1 MSCTGKVAV
10 VTGGASGIGFGLAE
24 AFAAEG
30 MKIVLA
36 DIEAA
41 ALAEAAEKLR
51 AGGADVLDVV
61 TDVSVEDQVID
72 LATNTYTH
80 FGTAHIVCNNAGV
93 GGGGGLMW
101 EIPQSGWDWTFGVN
115 FWGVLHGIR
124 AFVPRLVEQERATS
138 INTASIA
145 GLKALPFMSPYT
157 ATKHAVVGISEA
169 LAFELAMTG
178 SPVKVSVLCPGF
190 IRTRL
195 DGVRSQLAGDARRAA
210 ERSRTR
216 RSARWCAGSS
226 TAARIR
232 RTSRSGSSTR
242 CETERFFILSDDEHA
257 GVPEARRRRGRGP
270 APNPTSPDVSAL

>member
-1 MSCTGKVAV
+1 MDDLSGKVAV

-51 AGGADVLDVV
+51 AAGADVHDVV

-72 LATNTYTH
+72 LATSTYGH
-80 FGTAHIVCNNAGV
+80 FGTAHVVCNNAGV
-93 GGGGGLMW
+93 GGGAGLMW
-101 EIPQSGWDWTFGVN
+101 EIPQSGWDWAFGVN

-124 AFVPRLVEQERATS
+124 AFVPRLVEQGEGHI

-169 LAFELAMTG
+169 LAFELALSG
-178 SPVKVSVLCPGF
+178 SSVKVAVLCPGF

-195 DGVRSQLAGDARRAA
+195 MDSDRNWPADLGEPQRAEDSPMSEVIRALLDAGKEPSYLAQRVV
-210 ERSRTR
+210 
-216 RSARWCAGSS
+216 SAVK
-226 TAARIR
+226 TD
-232 RTSRSGSSTR
+232 
-242 CETERFFILSDDEHA
+242 RFFILSDDDHA
-257 GVPEARRRRGRGP
+257 VVPEARGAEARAGSQP
-270 APNPTSPDVSAL
+270 QMPDVGIL

>member
-1 MSCTGKVAV
+1 MDDLSGKVAV

-24 AFAAEG
+24 AFATEG

-51 AGGADVLDVV
+51 AAGADVHDVV

-72 LATNTYTH
+72 LATSTYGH

-93 GGGGGLMW
+93 GGGAGLMW
-101 EIPQSGWDWTFGVN
+101 EIPQSGWDWAFGVN

-124 AFVPRLVEQERATS
+124 AFVPRLVEQGEGHV

-169 LAFELAMTG
+169 LAFELALSG
-178 SPVKVSVLCPGF
+178 SSVKVSVLCPGF

-195 DGVRSQLAGDARRAA
+195 MDSDRNWPADLGEPQRAEDSPMGEVVRALVDGGKEPSYLAQRVVSAVRTD
-210 ERSRTR
+210 
-216 RSARWCAGSS
+216 
-226 TAARIR
+226 
-232 RTSRSGSSTR
+232 
-242 CETERFFILSDDEHA
+242 RFFILSDDEHA
-257 GVPEARRRRGRGP
+257 VVPESRGAEARAGSQP
-270 APNPTSPDVSAL
+270 QMPDVGIL

>member
-1 MSCTGKVAV
+1 MDELTGKVAV
-10 VTGGASGIGFGLAE
+10 ITGGASGIGFGLAE

-41 ALAEAAEKLR
+41 ALAGAAGKLR
-51 AGGADVLDVV
+51 AGGADVHDVV

-72 LATNTYTH
+72 LATSTYGH

-93 GGGGGLMW
+93 GGGAGLMW
-101 EIPQSGWDWTFGVN
+101 EIPQSGWDWAFGVN

-124 AFVPRLVEQERATS
+124 AFMPRLVEQDEGHV

-169 LAFELAMTG
+169 LAFELALSSST
-178 SPVKVSVLCPGF
+178 VKVSVLCPGF

-195 DGVRSQLAGDARRAA
+195 MESHRNWPADLGEPQRAEDSPMGEMVRALVDGGKDPSYLAQRVVDAVK
-210 ERSRTR
+210 TD
-216 RSARWCAGSS
+216 
-226 TAARIR
+226 
-232 RTSRSGSSTR
+232 
-242 CETERFFILSDDEHA
+242 RFFILSDDEHA
-257 GVPEARRRRGRGP
+257 GVPEARGAEARAGTQP
-270 APNPTSPDVSAL
+270 ELPDVGVL

>member
-1 MSCTGKVAV
+1 MDDLSGKVAV

-41 ALAEAAEKLR
+41 ALVEAAEKLR
-51 AGGADVLDVV
+51 AAGADVHDVV
-61 TDVSVEDQVID
+61 TDVSIEDQVID
-72 LATNTYTH
+72 LATSTYGH

-93 GGGGGLMW
+93 GGGAGLMW
-101 EIPQSGWDWTFGVN
+101 EIPQSGWDWAFGVN

-124 AFVPRLVEQERATS
+124 SFVPRLLEQGEGHV

-169 LAFELAMTG
+169 LAFELALSG
-178 SPVKVSVLCPGF
+178 SSVKVSVLCPGF

-195 DGVRSQLAGDARRAA
+195 MDSDRNWPADLGEPQRAEDSPMSEVIRALLDAGKEPSYLAQRVVSAVRTD
-210 ERSRTR
+210 
-216 RSARWCAGSS
+216 
-226 TAARIR
+226 
-232 RTSRSGSSTR
+232 
-242 CETERFFILSDDEHA
+242 RFFILSDDEHA
-257 GVPEARRRRGRGP
+257 VVPEARGAEARGGSQP
-270 APNPTSPDVSAL
+270 QMPDVGIL